1 MQTCEDQGM
10 VTCPNGI
17 CEESLEDCPDTSCE
31 SGYIDDCS
39 GDGDCCPES
48 WVGDGYADCEDQAY
62 GCDLT
67 CYDNDGGDCGGRD
80 DNSSGKVGQ
89 MYPSRL
95 NADFT
100 DAIII
105 PTEARDVDGYFVYRD
120 GAYITFTDELGYADS
135 DINAGSEYCYHV
147 TAVYEEGQSGPSNT
161 ACATGGGDTGLY
173 GDING
178 DGVINV
184 QDLILVVNM
193 ILGTSEP
200 NYSLADLNDDGIINI
215 LDVITLVNL
224 VLGSRTIDMSENI
237 GTDAVIYKTANSV
250 SISANGN
257 IAGIQLTVSANNLQI
272 NENIPMTVESNLV
285 GDQHIILMYGLNG
298 ETFSGDKIQLFTAS
312 EDYKISSIIAAN
324 ILSKAMNIEQ
334 RNGLL
339 PETFELSQNFP
350 NPFNPSTDIQF
361 TVGKDALVSLNIY
374 DIQGR
379 LVSSLIDNYF
389 YSAGSYKM
397 NWDGKNQYGTQV
409 PSGMYLYKL
418 ESSNQIIT
426 RKMVLMK

>member
-1 MQTCEDQGM
+1 MDF
-10 VTCPNGI
+10 
-17 CEESLEDCPDTSCE
+17 
-31 SGYIDDCS
+31 
-39 GDGDCCPES
+39 DG
-48 WVGDGYADCEDQAY
+48 
-62 GCDLT
+62 
-67 CYDNDGGDCGGRD
+67 N
-80 DNSSGKVGQ
+80 
-89 MYPSRL
+89 
-95 NADFT
+95 
-100 DAIII
+100 
-105 PTEARDVDGYFVYRD
+105 
-120 GAYITFTDELGYADS
+120 
-135 DINAGSEYCYHV
+135 EYCYHV

-161 ACATGGGDTGLY
+161 ACANAPEPGCLTGDLNCDDT
-173 GDING
+173 INIL
-178 DGVINV
+178 DVINM
-184 QDLILVVNM
+184 INM
-193 ILGTSEP
+193 ILGIIEP
-200 NYSLADLNDDGIINI
+200 NLETADLNDDGIINI

-379 LVSSLIDNYF
+379 LVSSLVDNSF
-389 YSAGSYKM
+389 YSSGSYKIT
-397 NWDGKNQYGTQV
+397 WDGNNQHGTQV
-409 PSGMYLYKL
+409 PSGMYMYKL
-418 ESSNQIIT
+418 VSEHQTVS

>member
-1 MQTCEDQGM
+1 
-10 VTCPNGI
+10 
-17 CEESLEDCPDTSCE
+17 
-31 SGYIDDCS
+31 
-39 GDGDCCPES
+39 
-48 WVGDGYADCEDQAY
+48 
-62 GCDLT
+62 
-67 CYDNDGGDCGGRD
+67 
-80 DNSSGKVGQ
+80 
-89 MYPSRL
+89 
-95 NADFT
+95 
-100 DAIII
+100 
-105 PTEARDVDGYFVYRD
+105 
-120 GAYITFTDELGYADS
+120 
-135 DINAGSEYCYHV
+135 
-147 TAVYEEGQSGPSNT
+147 
-161 ACATGGGDTGLY
+161 
-173 GDING
+173 
-178 DGVINV
+178 
-184 QDLILVVNM
+184 M
-193 ILGTSEP
+193 ILGIIEP
-200 NYSLADLNDDGIINI
+200 NLETADLNDDGIINI

-312 EDYKISSIIAAN
+312 EDYEILSIIAAN

-334 RNGLL
+334 RDGLL

-379 LVSSLIDNYF
+379 LVSSLVDNSF
-389 YSAGSYKM
+389 YSSGSYKIT
-397 NWDGKNQYGTQV
+397 WDGNNQHGTQV
-409 PSGMYLYKL
+409 PSGMYMYKL
-418 ESSNQIIT
+418 VSEHQTVS
-426 RKMVLMK
+426 RKMVLMN

>member
-1 MQTCEDQGM
+1 MGREINEDDYYFDNNTRVIQDFDEHIYNSILSREITGYNIFKDDAFIGSTTFM
-10 VTCPNGI
+10 VY
-17 CEESLEDCPDTSCE
+17 E
-31 SGYIDDCS
+31 
-39 GDGDCCPES
+39 
-48 WVGDGYADCEDQAY
+48 
-62 GCDLT
+62 
-67 CYDNDGGDCGGRD
+67 
-80 DNSSGKVGQ
+80 
-89 MYPSRL
+89 
-95 NADFT
+95 
-100 DAIII
+100 
-105 PTEARDVDGYFVYRD
+105 
-120 GAYITFTDELGYADS
+120 DS
-135 DINAGSEYCYHV
+135 DILASTEYCYHV

-161 ACATGGGDTGLY
+161 ACANVLGEPDCFTGDLNCDDT
-173 GDING
+173 INIL
-178 DGVINV
+178 DVINM
-184 QDLILVVNM
+184 INM
-193 ILGTSEP
+193 ILGIIEP
-200 NYSLADLNDDGIINI
+200 NLETADLNDDGIINI

-224 VLGSRTIDMSENI
+224 ILGSRTVDVGENI
-237 GTDAVIYKTANSV
+237 GTNAVIYKTANSM

-257 IAGIQLTVSANNLQI
+257 IAGIQLTISANNLQI

-379 LVSSLIDNYF
+379 LVSSLVDNSF
-389 YSAGSYKM
+389 YSSGSYKIT
-397 NWDGKNQYGTQV
+397 WDGNNQHGTQV
-409 PSGMYLYKL
+409 PSGMYMYKL
-418 ESSNQIIT
+418 VSEHQTVS

>member
-1 MQTCEDQGM
+1 M
-10 VTCPNGI
+10 
-17 CEESLEDCPDTSCE
+17 
-31 SGYIDDCS
+31 
-39 GDGDCCPES
+39 
-48 WVGDGYADCEDQAY
+48 
-62 GCDLT
+62 
-67 CYDNDGGDCGGRD
+67 
-80 DNSSGKVGQ
+80 
-89 MYPSRL
+89 
-95 NADFT
+95 
-100 DAIII
+100 
-105 PTEARDVDGYFVYRD
+105 
-120 GAYITFTDELGYADS
+120 
-135 DINAGSEYCYHV
+135 
-147 TAVYEEGQSGPSNT
+147 
-161 ACATGGGDTGLY
+161 
-173 GDING
+173 
-178 DGVINV
+178 
-184 QDLILVVNM
+184 
-193 ILGTSEP
+193 
-200 NYSLADLNDDGIINI
+200 
-215 LDVITLVNL
+215 
-224 VLGSRTIDMSENI
+224 
-237 GTDAVIYKTANSV
+237 

-298 ETFSGDKIQLFTAS
+298 ETFSGDEIQLFTAS

-324 ILSKAMNIEQ
+324 ILNQAMNVEQ

-350 NPFNPSTDIQF
+350 NPFNPSTEIQF

-418 ESSNQIIT
+418 ESSNQIVT

>member
-1 MQTCEDQGM
+1 MNRDEKFILTITAGSHLSVHCFMLVFPSILLVLKNEFSVGLDVLGFIATLSALM
-10 VTCPNGI
+10 FGI
-17 CEESLEDCPDTSCE
+17 GAIP
-31 SGYIDDCS
+31 SGYFESKIGGRVLLLIYQAGTIVATMVIVMSQSLWMLTTGLALLGLFCS
-39 GDGDCCPES
+39 IYHPAGLTLISRRISNISKGMALHGIAGSLGLALAPVIAASFTTLFS
-48 WVGDGYADCEDQAY
+48 WRAAY
-62 GCDLT
+62 G
-67 CYDNDGGDCGGRD
+67 
-80 DNSSGKVGQ
+80 
-89 MYPSRL
+89 
-95 NADFT
+95 
-100 DAIII
+100 
-105 PTEARDVDGYFVYRD
+105 
-120 GAYITFTDELGYADS
+120 
-135 DINAGSEYCYHV
+135 
-147 TAVYEEGQSGPSNT
+147 
-161 ACATGGGDTGLY
+161 
-173 GDING
+173 
-178 DGVINV
+178 
-184 QDLILVVNM
+184 IL
-193 ILGTSEP
+193 
-200 NYSLADLNDDGIINI
+200 A
-215 LDVITLVNL
+215 LVNF
-224 VLGSRTIDMSENI
+224 VLGSRIIDMSENI

-361 TVGKDALVSLNIY
+361 TVGKDALISLNIF

-379 LVSSLIDNYF
+379 LVSSLVDNSF
-389 YSAGSYKM
+389 YSSGSYKIT
-397 NWDGKNQYGTQV
+397 WDGNNQHGTQV
-409 PSGMYLYKL
+409 PSGMYMYKL
-418 ESSNQIIT
+418 VSEHQTVS

>member
-1 MQTCEDQGM
+1 MDF
-10 VTCPNGI
+10 
-17 CEESLEDCPDTSCE
+17 
-31 SGYIDDCS
+31 
-39 GDGDCCPES
+39 DG
-48 WVGDGYADCEDQAY
+48 
-62 GCDLT
+62 
-67 CYDNDGGDCGGRD
+67 N
-80 DNSSGKVGQ
+80 
-89 MYPSRL
+89 
-95 NADFT
+95 
-100 DAIII
+100 
-105 PTEARDVDGYFVYRD
+105 
-120 GAYITFTDELGYADS
+120 
-135 DINAGSEYCYHV
+135 EYCYHV

-161 ACATGGGDTGLY
+161 ACANAPGEPGCLTGDLNCDDT
-173 GDING
+173 INIL
-178 DGVINV
+178 DVINM
-184 QDLILVVNM
+184 INM
-193 ILGTSEP
+193 ILGIIEP
-200 NYSLADLNDDGIINI
+200 NLETADLNDDGIINI

-334 RNGLL
+334 RDGLL
-339 PETFELSQNFP
+339 PETFNLSQNFP
-350 NPFNPSTDIQF
+350 NPFNPSTEIQF

-379 LVSSLIDNYF
+379 LVSSLINNYF
-389 YSAGSYKM
+389 YSTGSYKM
-397 NWDGKNQYGTQV
+397 NWDGKNKYGTQV

-418 ESSNQIIT
+418 ESSNQIVT